1 MKIFGI
7 GLSRTGSLSLCHY
20 MKESGYNSV
29 HYFVKE
35 TLQEIIEFCKPYDF
49 INDAPVSIYFEEL
62 SQAFPGSKFINT
74 TRNLNSWLKSCSCHF
89 TRGPKQGRP
98 RKLQAA
104 LKYRKRLYGCERYD
118 KTKFIKAFYRHKRK
132 VSKFSKNNNVL
143 TLPLELTAQ
152 RKIDL
157 LKAFLGNDNLS
168 SSYPHVSWVSK

>member
-7 GLSRTGSLSLCHY
+7 GLSRTGSLSLQHY

-29 HYFVKE
+29 HYFAKE
-35 TLQEIIEFCKPYDF
+35 TLQETIEFCRPYDF

-74 TRNLNSWLKSCSCHF
+74 TRNLNLWLKSCARHF
-89 TRGPKQGRP
+89 AHDPHNR
-98 RKLQAA
+98 AV
-104 LKYRKRLYGCERYD
+104 LKYRGLLYGCKKYN
-118 KTKFIKAFYRHKRK
+118 KANFTAAFYRHKRK
-132 VSKFSKNNNVL
+132 VSEFSKNNDVL

-157 LKAFLGNDNLS
+157 LKAFLGNDDLS

>member
-7 GLSRTGSLSLCHY
+7 GLSRTGSLSLQHY
-20 MKESGYNSV
+20 MSESGYNSV

-74 TRNLNSWLKSCSCHF
+74 TRNLNSWLKSCACHF
-89 TRGPKQGRP
+89 AHDQHN
-98 RKLQAA
+98 QAA
-104 LKYRKRLYGCERYD
+104 LKYRGLLYGCKKYN
-118 KTKFIKAFYRHKRK
+118 KANFTAAFYRHKRK

-152 RKIDL
+152 RKIYL
-157 LKAFLGNDNLS
+157 LKAFLGNYNLP
-168 SSYPHVSWVSK
+168 SSYPHISHP